1 MVKTKTL
8 LKEIRI
14 VTTNADNMNHFAT
27 TVQKS
32 VTKATVIEPR
42 EEIRDA
48 SVEYCVSSGYV
59 LISDRSGNRAL
70 VTHIS
75 NVVLELQTSP

>member
-1 MVKTKTL
+1 MKTNT
-8 LKEIRI
+8 
-14 VTTNADNMNHFAT
+14 DNRNHFAT

-32 VTKATVIEPR
+32 VSKAIVIEPR
-42 EEIRDA
+42 EVVSDA

-59 LISDRSGNRAL
+59 MISDRSANRAL

-75 NVVLELQTSP
+75 NVVLELAVDP

>member
-1 MVKTKTL
+1 MN
-8 LKEIRI
+8 
-14 VTTNADNMNHFAT
+14 TNTHSLNHFAT

-32 VTKATVIEPR
+32 VSKATVIEPR

-59 LISDRSGNRAL
+59 LISVRSAKRAL

-75 NVVLELQTSP
+75 NVVLELSVDS

>member
-1 MVKTKTL
+1 M
-8 LKEIRI
+8 
-14 VTTNADNMNHFAT
+14 TTNTESLNHFAT

-32 VTKATVIEPR
+32 VSKATIIEPR
-42 EEIRDA
+42 QEIHDA

-59 LISDRSGNRAL
+59 LISDPGKRAL

-75 NVVLELQTSP
+75 NVVLELKVDT

>member
-1 MVKTKTL
+1 MS
-8 LKEIRI
+8 
-14 VTTNADNMNHFAT
+14 TNQDALTHFAT

-32 VTKATVIEPR
+32 VTKATIIEPR
-42 EEIRDA
+42 TELLDA

-59 LISDRSGNRAL
+59 MISDGSANRSF

-75 NVVLELQTSP
+75 NVVLEIS

>member
-1 MVKTKTL
+1 MTKDSL
-8 LKEIRI
+8 Q
-14 VTTNADNMNHFAT
+14 HFAT

-32 VTKATVIEPR
+32 VAKATIIEPR
-42 EEIRDA
+42 SEVLNA

-59 LISDRSGNRAL
+59 LISDQSTKRAF

-75 NVVLELQTSP
+75 NVVLELAEDS

>member
-1 MVKTKTL
+1 M
-8 LKEIRI
+8 
-14 VTTNADNMNHFAT
+14 NAKNDSLIHFAT

-32 VTKATVIEPR
+32 VSKATVIEPR
-42 EEIRDA
+42 EEVHDA

-59 LISDRSGNRAL
+59 LISDRSAKRAL

-75 NVVLELQTSP
+75 NVVLELSVDS

>member
-1 MVKTKTL
+1 
-8 LKEIRI
+8 
-14 VTTNADNMNHFAT
+14 MNEESLQHFAT

-32 VTKATVIEPR
+32 VAKATVIEPR
-42 EEIRDA
+42 SEVGNA

-59 LISDRSGNRAL
+59 LIKDPSSRRAF

-75 NVVLELQTSP
+75 NVVLELDEGS

>member
-1 MVKTKTL
+1 MPYDSL
-8 LKEIRI
+8 Q
-14 VTTNADNMNHFAT
+14 HFAT

-32 VTKATVIEPR
+32 VAKATIIDPR
-42 EEIRDA
+42 SEVSDA

-59 LISDRSGNRAL
+59 SITDPSAKRAF

-75 NVVLELQTSP
+75 NVVLELSEVS

>member
-1 MVKTKTL
+1 MSEETL
-8 LKEIRI
+8 Q
-14 VTTNADNMNHFAT
+14 HFAT

-32 VTKATVIEPR
+32 VAKATIIEPR
-42 EEIRDA
+42 SEIADA

-59 LISDRSGNRAL
+59 LIKDPSTKRAF

-75 NVVLELQTSP
+75 NVVLELQESS

>member
-1 MVKTKTL
+1 MN
-8 LKEIRI
+8 
-14 VTTNADNMNHFAT
+14 TNTDSLNHFAT

-32 VTKATVIEPR
+32 VSKATVIEPR

-59 LISDRSGNRAL
+59 LISDRSAKRAL

-75 NVVLELQTSP
+75 NVVLELSVDS

>member
-1 MVKTKTL
+1 M
-8 LKEIRI
+8 E
-14 VTTNADNMNHFAT
+14 TNSDALTHFAT

-32 VTKATVIEPR
+32 VAKASIIEPR
-42 EEIRDA
+42 TEILDA

-59 LISDRSGNRAL
+59 LISDRPSKRSF

-75 NVVLELQTSP
+75 NVVLELSIEGPA

>member
-1 MVKTKTL
+1 MSQ
-8 LKEIRI
+8 
-14 VTTNADNMNHFAT
+14 ADLQHFAT

-32 VTKATVIEPR
+32 VAKATIIEPR
-42 EEIRDA
+42 SEVSEA

-59 LISDRSGNRAL
+59 LIRDPSAGRSF

-75 NVVLELQTSP
+75 NVVLELVDA

>member
-1 MVKTKTL
+1 
-8 LKEIRI
+8 
-14 VTTNADNMNHFAT
+14 MNKNIEHFAT

-32 VTKATVIEPR
+32 VAKATIIAPLR
-42 EEIRDA
+42 EIVDA

-59 LISDRSGNRAL
+59 LISDRSTKRAF

-75 NVVLELQTSP
+75 NVVLEIDANA

>member
-1 MVKTKTL
+1 
-8 LKEIRI
+8 
-14 VTTNADNMNHFAT
+14 MNQDINRRDTGMNQDIKHFAT

-32 VTKATVIEPR
+32 VSKATIIAPSRAVV
-42 EEIRDA
+42 DA

-59 LISDRSGNRAL
+59 LISDRSTNRAF

-75 NVVLELQTSP
+75 NVVLEIDANA

>member
-1 MVKTKTL
+1 MTEQVF
-8 LKEIRI
+8 E
-14 VTTNADNMNHFAT
+14 HFAT

-32 VTKATVIEPR
+32 VAKATIIEPR
-42 EEIRDA
+42 TEVLDA

-59 LISDRSGNRAL
+59 LITERATHRAF

-75 NVVLELQTSP
+75 NVVLELSKPA

>member
-1 MVKTKTL
+1 MSASTESVS
-8 LKEIRI
+8 
-14 VTTNADNMNHFAT
+14 HFAT

-32 VTKATVIEPR
+32 VTKATILEPR
-42 EEIRDA
+42 EEILDA

-59 LISDRSGNRAL
+59 LISESSAKRAL

-75 NVVLELQTSP
+75 NVVLELTVDS

>member
-1 MVKTKTL
+1 MN
-8 LKEIRI
+8 
-14 VTTNADNMNHFAT
+14 TNTDSFNHFAT

-32 VTKATVIEPR
+32 VSKATVIEPR

-59 LISDRSGNRAL
+59 LISARASKQAF

-75 NVVLELQTSP
+75 NVVLELEQES

>member
-1 MVKTKTL
+1 M
-8 LKEIRI
+8 RI
-14 VTTNADNMNHFAT
+14 KNNSLNHFAT

-32 VTKATVIEPR
+32 VSKATVIEPR

-59 LISDRSGNRAL
+59 LISDETSRRAL

-75 NVVLELQTSP
+75 NVVLEISVES

>member
-1 MVKTKTL
+1 M
-8 LKEIRI
+8 E
-14 VTTNADNMNHFAT
+14 TNSNALTHFAT

-32 VTKATVIEPR
+32 VIKAT
-42 EEIRDA
+42 IRHPKTEVLNA

-59 LISDRSGNRAL
+59 LISDTSAKRSF

-75 NVVLELQTSP
+75 NVVLELSEDA

>member
-1 MVKTKTL
+1 MTKDSL
-8 LKEIRI
+8 Q
-14 VTTNADNMNHFAT
+14 HFAT

-32 VTKATVIEPR
+32 VTKATIIEPR
-42 EEIRDA
+42 SEVSNA

-59 LISDRSGNRAL
+59 LIADTTAKRAF

-75 NVVLELQTSP
+75 NVVLELVEDS

>member
-1 MVKTKTL
+1 MSNDVQ
-8 LKEIRI
+8 
-14 VTTNADNMNHFAT
+14 HFAT

-32 VTKATVIEPR
+32 VTKATIIAPPQ
-42 EEIRDA
+42 EIANA

-59 LISDRSGNRAL
+59 LISDDSKDRAF

-75 NVVLELQTSP
+75 NVVLELDTGA